1 MDIEE
6 IIELLNKRISNKL
19 IFNLLTYKLN
29 LN

>member
-6 IIELLNKRISNKL
+6 IIELLNKLISNKL